1 MVDGVQLPTFH
12 VAIDTAPS
20 GCIFRYESSPGWLQ
34 RVNGRTYCVPV
45 NVIRGD
51 GTELPFVLPVLGGW
65 RAVAVVFDL
74 EGDEVDQ
81 RETVD
86 ARHPELRP
94 AGDDAR
100 GPWGFPADASLGI
113 HLDIPCFPFVEDAEG
128 VVVGVAFHTSPGD
141 LKLWHRVDGVFDEGD
156 NVPLAVFQLGRP
168 GIAEGSL

>member
-1 MVDGVQLPTFH
+1 MDGR
-12 VAIDTAPS
+12 A
-20 GCIFRYESSPGWLQ
+20 
-34 RVNGRTYCVPV
+34 YCVPV
-45 NVIRGD
+45 DVIRGD
-51 GTELPFVLPVLGGW
+51 CTELPFGLPVLGGG

-81 RETVD
+81 REAGD

-113 HLDIPCFPFVEDAEG
+113 DLDIPCFPFVEGAEG

-141 LKLWHRVDGVFDEGD
+141 LELWHRMDGMFDEGD
-156 NVPLAVFQLGRP
+156 NVPLAVFQLGRA
-168 GIAEGSL
+168 GIAESSL